1 MTTIAQRN
9 WTPAWEIHGRYDRMQ
24 PPCEVRPWAF
34 KPKSGRIVNLE
45 CEYRIVPDQF
55 DAQRPKKW
63 IPIANTTNNANK
75 YIELTYEQAVKVAE
89 ICRAKNWPV
98 KNGVA
103 SVIDRDK
110 YLKSQLAALAESREV
125 YFSERSIQNA
135 EVQTEAQ
142 YTKATDDFF
151 AKIEREAKPAAEKP
165 AATPKAA
172 EAPKV

>member
-1 MTTIAQRN
+1 MINQMKRN
-9 WTPAWEIHGRYDRMQ
+9 WTPAWEIHGRYDRMK

-45 CEYRIVPDQF
+45 CEYRIVPDAF

-63 IPIANTTNNANK
+63 IPIANTVQNANR

-89 ICRAKNWPV
+89 ICRAKKWPV

-103 SVIDRDK
+103 SIIDKDK
-110 YLKSQLAALAESREV
+110 FLKSQLAALAEAPEV
-125 YFSERSIQNA
+125 YFSERSTQNVEA
-135 EVQTEAQ
+135 RSEAQ

-151 AKIEREAKPAAEKP
+151 AKIEREAKPTPDKPVAA
-165 AATPKAA
+165 PKAA